1 MSKLECMKDISV
13 SPVFEKLNHPLEKF
27 HVYFAITLEFSDIY
41 ILSNSVRSFES
52 VCRRMDRVKL
62 EMRKKALSLVHIL
75 KFVHNL

>member
-1 MSKLECMKDISV
+1 MLECIEDMY
-13 SPVFEKLNHPLEKF
+13 PVFEKLNLPLEKF
-27 HVYFAITLEFSDIY
+27 HVYFAITLEILDIY
-41 ILSNSVRSFES
+41 FLSNSVRSFES